1 MWIKSIQTVGFNGAH
16 TVCTTTFKGWYKIN
30 LVSEKHLSHML
41 HVTTNSRQNI
51 KFWLQTLF
59 VTCHQIQQPI
69 LNLRIL
75 NFHDLFF
82 WIIWKMSKKS
92 LKIRIGIYIWWTR
105 YYAVQELINVLPK
118 LVRDCM
124 LISASRYVKVHVH
137 ILYFYCSHPTTR
149 IGTSFME
156 IFK

>member
-1 MWIKSIQTVGFNGAH
+1 MIQNKFSKWE
-16 TVCTTTFKGWYKIN
+16 TFKPHVTRYHEFTSKYQILITN
-30 LVSEKHLSHML
+30 FICYLSPDP
-41 HVTTNSRQNI
+41 TTNSEPPNPQ
-51 KFWLQTLF
+51 FSWS
-59 VTCHQIQQPI
+59 
-69 LNLRIL
+69 
-75 NFHDLFF
+75 FF
-82 WIIWKMSKKS
+82 LDNMKNVKKS